1 MSRMRLAAT
10 MILAA
15 LIAAAPLSAA
25 PVPHTVWKLPTIAP
39 SGSLWHKA
47 LQDMAA
53 VWAKDTAGRVTATIY
68 PNSALGSDLSV
79 VRNMRS
85 GQVEASLLML
95 SGLAAIDD
103 SFNALG
109 IPFFFN
115 DDAETKAVQD
125 ALTPEIEKRIS
136 AKGFHLLAWTNGGW
150 VQLFSKK
157 ELKTLADIKAAKLW
171 TSDTDSKMTDWYKR
185 NGFHPVPSDPKDV
198 ATGLKLGT
206 IDASPSPAFGASVLN
221 LYRDAPYMLDIH
233 VGPLLGA
240 IVVTKK
246 AWDAVSPEDQAKIAA
261 AAKAFE
267 KSTSTDV
274 PAKDR
279 ESVDEMV
286 KRGLHVVKMAPADAK
301 DMAAQIDKLAISMRG
316 DMVPEDMYDLAKK
329 ARDAYRAKKS
339 PAAPAPAAR

>member
-1 MSRMRLAAT
+1 MSRMKIAAT
-10 MILAA
+10 MIVAA
-15 LIAAAPLSAA
+15 LVLAAPLGAA
-25 PVPHTVWKLPTIAP
+25 PVPHVVWKLPTIAP

-68 PNSALGSDLSV
+68 PNSALGGDPSV

-95 SGLAAIDD
+95 SGLSAIDD

-115 DDAETKAVQD
+115 DDAETKAVQE

-157 ELKTLADIKAAKLW
+157 ELKTLDDIKAAKLW
-171 TSDTDSKMTDWYKR
+171 TSDVDTKMADWYKR
-185 NGFHPVPSDPKDV
+185 NGFHPVQSDPKDV
-198 ATGLKLGT
+198 ATGLKVGT
-206 IDASPSPAFGASVLN
+206 IDATPSPAFGASVLN

-240 IVVTKK
+240 LVVTKS
-246 AWDAVSPEDQAKIAA
+246 AWDAVSPADQAKITA
-261 AAKAFE
+261 AAKVFE
-267 KSTSTDV
+267 KTTSTDV
-274 PAKDR
+274 PAKDLA
-279 ESVDEMV
+279 SVDEMV
-286 KRGLHVVKMAPADAK
+286 KRGLHVVKMAPKDAA
-301 DMAAQIDKLAISMRG
+301 DMATQVDKLAASMRG
-316 DMVPEDMYDLAKK
+316 EMVPQDMYDKAKQ
-329 ARDAYRAKKS
+329 ARDAFRKTK
-339 PAAPAPAAR
+339 APATGR